1 MPLFM
6 DRHYMKNATRRA
18 IELAHLEDLKIQ
30 EKFGVR
36 FITYWFDEARHT
48 TFCLVEAPDV
58 ETIRHV
64 HAEAHGDIPHEIINV
79 DAGAVESFLGRLA
92 DPMPE
97 TEDEGV
103 TPEVDS
109 AFRVIMFTD
118 LKDSTAMTSQL
129 GDSDAM
135 HLLRIHNALARNAI
149 RDNDGREIKH
159 TGDGFM
165 ISFTSSDAALACAV
179 AMQEAFAEHRQ
190 AHPGDTLH
198 LRIGISSGEPV
209 EEGNDLFG
217 LAVQIAARL
226 CNAASPDSVLVAETV
241 LESCNCAGNFDVEP
255 IREHKLK
262 GIEQSVAAAELHW
275 AQGAA

>member
-64 HAEAHGDIPHEIINV
+64 HAEAHGDIPHEIISV
-79 DAGAVESFLGRLA
+79 DASAVESFLGRLT
-92 DPMPE
+92 DPLPRPE
-97 TEDEGV
+97 EEAE
-103 TPEVDS
+103 TPEIDS
-109 AFRVIMFTD
+109 GFRVIMFTD
-118 LKDSTAMTSQL
+118 LKDSTAMTSRL
-129 GDSDAM
+129 GDSDAL
-135 HLLRIHNALARNAI
+135 HLLRIHNALSRNAI

-165 ISFTSSDAALACAV
+165 ISFTSSDAALACAR
-179 AMQEAFAEHRQ
+179 AMQEAFAEHRE
-190 AHPGDTLH
+190 AHPGDALH
-198 LRIGISSGEPV
+198 LRIGISCGEPV

-226 CNAASPDSVLVAETV
+226 CETATPDSVLVAESV
-241 LESCNCAGNFDVEP
+241 LGASDSPGDFAMGPV
-255 IREHKLK
+255 RELDLK
-262 GIEQSVAAAELHW
+262 GIGQAVAAAELHW
-275 AQGAA
+275 ARDAA